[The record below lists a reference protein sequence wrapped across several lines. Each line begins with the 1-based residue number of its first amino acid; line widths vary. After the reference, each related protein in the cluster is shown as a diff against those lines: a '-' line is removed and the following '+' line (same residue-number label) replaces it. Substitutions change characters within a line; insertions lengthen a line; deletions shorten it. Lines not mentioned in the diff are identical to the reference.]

1 MIFRK
6 ISLSDFRN
14 IESLEIVPGEK
25 VNIICGE
32 NAQGKTNLMEALWL
46 FTGAKSFRQTKD
58 SESIRFGAEK
68 ANLKADFFS
77 ENREQNAEISFLPQK
92 AMKKNGIDIKTSAEY
107 AGTVGG
113 VVFSP
118 SHMNLF
124 RDGPKERRRLIDTS
138 LCQLYPKYLSVLAD
152 YKKVLDQRNTVL
164 KDAKY
169 HSGLID
175 MIDIY
180 DEQLARLGGTIIR
193 TRVSYCESLN
203 KKASEIYKGMSAGR
217 ENFAAEYLTTVL
229 SENEHADSSLS
240 TGDWAQKFY
249 NSLLQSRN
257 YDFEHGS
264 TSVGPHR
271 DDLEVTL
278 DGMPVRSFGS
288 QGQQRSCILSL
299 KLGEAKMLGEAMGEP
314 PLILLDD
321 VMSELDSVRREYIL
335 NSIGESQIFLTCCDK
350 ELFSG
355 LEEGKVFIMEKGKA
369 SPERGGGISEGNDG
383 RVFESLIP
391 IK

>member
-6 ISLSDFRN
+6 IYLKNFRN
-14 IESLEIVPGEK
+14 IEEMELLPGEK

-32 NAQGKTNLMEALWL
+32 NAQGKTNFMEALWL

-58 SESIRFGAEK
+58 SEFIRFGEEK
-68 ANLKADFFS
+68 ANLKAEFFS
-77 ENREQNAEISFLPQK
+77 ENREQNAEISFSPSKSL
-92 AMKKNGIDIKTSAEY
+92 KKNGIDIKSSAEY
-107 AGTVGG
+107 AGTIGG

-164 KDAKY
+164 KDARY

-203 KKASEIYKGMSAGR
+203 KKAAEIYKGMSGAR
-217 ENFAAEYLTTVL
+217 EEFFAEYITTVL
-229 SENEHADSSLS
+229 SEDEHADSSMS
-240 TGDWAQKFY
+240 TADFAQKFY
-249 NSLLQSRN
+249 DALQSSRN

-278 DGMPVRSFGS
+278 DKMPVRSFGS

-321 VMSELDSVRREYIL
+321 VMSELDSLRRDYIL

-355 LEEGKVFIMEKGKA
+355 LEDGKVFIMEKG
-369 SPERGGGISEGNDG
+369 RLLGGAVCEAD
-383 RVFESLIP
+383 
-391 IK
+391 

>member
-1 MIFRK
+1 MILK
-6 ISLSDFRN
+6 KLELSDFRN
-14 IESLEIVPGEK
+14 IEKLEMYPGEK

-58 SESIRFGAEK
+58 SEFIRFGKEK
-68 ANLKADFFS
+68 ALLKADFYA
-77 ENREQNAEISFLPQK
+77 EKRDQNAEIVFSPSK
-92 AMKKNGIDIKTSAEY
+92 GMKKNGIDIKSSAEY
-107 AGTVGG
+107 AGTCGG

-124 RDGPKERRRLIDTS
+124 RDGPKERRKLIDTS
-138 LCQLYPKYLSVLAD
+138 LCQLYPKYISVLSD
-152 YKKVLDQRNTVL
+152 YNKVLLQRNTVL

-175 MIDIY
+175 MLDIY
-180 DEQLARLGGTIIR
+180 DEQLARLGGSIIR
-193 TRVSYCESLN
+193 TRIGYCESLN
-203 KKASEIYKGMSAGR
+203 KKAAEIYKGMSGGR
-217 ENFAAEYLTTVL
+217 EIFCSEYKTTVIG
-229 SENEHADSSLS
+229 EDEHAENGLS
-240 TGDWAQKFY
+240 TADWAQKFY
-249 NSLLQSRN
+249 DALKNTRS

-278 DGMPVRSFGS
+278 DGMSVKAFGS

-299 KLGEAKMLGEAMGEP
+299 KLGEAKMLGESMGEP

-321 VMSELDSVRREYIL
+321 VMSELDALRRDYIL

-355 LEEGKVFIMEKGKA
+355 LSEGKVFTMEKGKIT
-369 SPERGGGISEGNDG
+369 EI
-383 RVFESLIP
+383 
-391 IK
+391 

>member
-6 ISLSDFRN
+6 IYLKNFRN
-14 IESLEIVPGEK
+14 IEEMELLPGEK

-58 SESIRFGAEK
+58 SEFIRFGEEK
-68 ANLKADFFS
+68 ANLKVEFFS
-77 ENREQNAEISFLPQK
+77 ENREQNAEISFSPSKSL
-92 AMKKNGIDIKTSAEY
+92 KKNGIDIKSSAEY
-107 AGTVGG
+107 AGTIGG

-164 KDAKY
+164 KDARY

-203 KKASEIYKGMSAGR
+203 KKAAEIYKGMSGAR
-217 ENFAAEYLTTVL
+217 EKFFAEYITTVL
-229 SENEHADSSLS
+229 SEDEHADSSMS
-240 TGDWAQKFY
+240 TANFAQKFY
-249 NSLLQSRN
+249 DALQNSRN

-278 DGMPVRSFGS
+278 DKMPVRSFGS

-321 VMSELDSVRREYIL
+321 VMSELDSLRRDYIL

-355 LEEGKVFIMEKGKA
+355 LEDGKVFIMQKG
-369 SPERGGGISEGNDG
+369 
-383 RVFESLIP
+383 SLVQRELARQSRD
-391 IK
+391 

>member
-6 ISLSDFRN
+6 ICLKDFRN
-14 IESLEIVPGEK
+14 IEELEIFPGEK

-58 SESIRFGAEK
+58 SEFIRFGAEK
-68 ANLKADFFS
+68 ANLTAEFYS
-77 ENREQNAEISFLPQK
+77 ENREQTAEISFSPQK
-92 AMKKNGIDIKTSAEY
+92 SLKKNGIDIKSSAEY
-107 AGTVGG
+107 AGTIGG

-164 KDAKY
+164 KDARY

-193 TRVSYCESLN
+193 TRVNYCESLN
-203 KKASEIYKGMSAGR
+203 KKASEIYKGMSGAR
-217 ENFAAEYLTTVL
+217 EEFFAEYITTVL
-229 SENEHADSSLS
+229 SENEHADSSMS
-240 TGDWAQKFY
+240 TADFAQKFY
-249 NSLLQSRN
+249 DSLRASRN

-278 DGMPVRSFGS
+278 DKMPVRSFGS

-321 VMSELDSVRREYIL
+321 VMSELDSLRREYIL

-355 LEEGKVFIMEKGKA
+355 LEEGKVFIMEKG
-369 SPERGGGISEGNDG
+369 RLLGGGAVCEAD
-383 RVFESLIP
+383 
-391 IK
+391 

>member
-1 MIFRK
+1 MILKK
-6 ISLSDFRN
+6 IELSDFRN
-14 IESLEIVPGEK
+14 IENLSMTPGEK

-58 SESIRFGAEK
+58 AEFIRFGAK
-68 ANLKADFFS
+68 RAKLCS
-77 ENREQNAEISFLPQK
+77 EFYSEHRDQTAEIVFSPNK
-92 AMKKNGIDIKTSAEY
+92 SMKKNGIDIKSSQEY
-107 AGTVGG
+107 AGTIGG

-124 RDGPKERRRLIDTS
+124 RDGPKERRKLADTS
-138 LCQLYPKYLSVLAD
+138 LCQLYPKYISVLSD
-152 YKKVLDQRNTVL
+152 YNKVLLQRNTVL

-169 HSGLID
+169 HSSLLD
-175 MIDIY
+175 MLEVY
-180 DEQLARLGGTIIR
+180 DEQLARLGGSIIR
-193 TRVSYCESLN
+193 TRVNYCESLN
-203 KKASEIYKGMSAGR
+203 KKAAEIYKGMSAGR
-217 ENFAAEYLTTVL
+217 EEFFAEYKTTVL
-229 SENEHADSSLS
+229 DESEHAESSMS
-240 TGDWAQKFY
+240 TADWAQKFY
-249 NSLLQSRN
+249 DALVKTRN

-271 DDLEVTL
+271 DDIEVTL
-278 DGMPVRSFGS
+278 DKMPVRSFGS

-299 KLGEAKMLGEAMGEP
+299 KLGEAKLLGEAMGEP

-321 VMSELDSVRREYIL
+321 VMSELDSIRRDYIL

-355 LEEGKVFIMEKGKA
+355 LEDGKVFIMEKGNLLGG
-369 SPERGGGISEGNDG
+369 GGGIA
-383 RVFESLIP
+383 
-391 IK
+391 KQ

>member
-1 MIFRK
+1 MIFHK

-58 SESIRFGAEK
+58 SEFIRFGAEK
-68 ANLKADFFS
+68 ANLKAEFFS
-77 ENREQNAEISFLPQK
+77 ENREQNAEITFSPGKSL
-92 AMKKNGIDIKTSAEY
+92 KKNGIDIKTAAEY
-107 AGTVGG
+107 AGTIGG

-164 KDAKY
+164 KDARY

-180 DEQLARLGGTIIR
+180 DEQLACLGGSIIR
-193 TRVSYCESLN
+193 TRVNYCESLN
-203 KKASEIYKGMSAGR
+203 KKASEIYKGMSRGR
-217 ENFAAEYLTTVL
+217 EKFLAEYITTVL
-229 SENEHADSSLS
+229 PEGEHADSSMS
-240 TGDWAQKFY
+240 TADWAQKFY
-249 NSLLQSRN
+249 DALQSTRN
-257 YDFEHGS
+257 YDFEHGA

-271 DDLEVTL
+271 DDLEVSL
-278 DGMPVRSFGS
+278 DEMPVRSFGS

-321 VMSELDSVRREYIL
+321 VMSELDSIRRDYLL

-355 LEEGKVFIMEKGKA
+355 LSDGKVFTMEKG
-369 SPERGGGISEGNDG
+369 RLLGGGAVCEAD
-383 RVFESLIP
+383 
-391 IK
+391 

>member
-6 ISLSDFRN
+6 IELKDFRN
-14 IESLEIVPGEK
+14 IEDLEMFPGEK

-58 SESIRFGAEK
+58 SEFIRFGKEK
-68 ANLKADFFS
+68 SSLKAEFFA
-77 ENREQNAEISFLPQK
+77 EHREQNAEISFSPSK
-92 AMKKNGIDIKTSAEY
+92 SIKKNGIDIKSSAEY
-107 AGTVGG
+107 AGTIGG

-138 LCQLYPKYLSVLAD
+138 LCQLYPKYLSVLSD
-152 YKKVLDQRNTVL
+152 YNKFLLLRNTVL

-169 HSGLID
+169 HSALLD
-175 MIDIY
+175 MIDVY
-180 DEQLARLGGTIIR
+180 DEQLARLGGSIIR
-193 TRVSYCESLN
+193 TRVNYCESLN
-203 KKASEIYKGMSAGR
+203 KKAAEIYKGMSGGR
-217 ENFAAEYLTTVL
+217 EKFSAEYITTVL

-240 TGDWAQKFY
+240 TADWAQKMY
-249 NSLLQSRN
+249 DALQSSRS
-257 YDFEHGS
+257 YDFEHGA

-271 DDLEVTL
+271 DDLEVSL
-278 DGMPVRSFGS
+278 DEMPVRSFGS

-299 KLGEAKMLGEAMGEP
+299 KLGEAKMLGETMGEP

-321 VMSELDSVRREYIL
+321 VMSELDSLRRDYIL

-355 LEEGKVFIMEKGKA
+355 LSDGKVFIMEKGKIKA
-369 SPERGGGISEGNDG
+369 SP
-383 RVFESLIP
+383 
-391 IK
+391 

>member
-6 ISLSDFRN
+6 IYLKNFRN
-14 IESLEIVPGEK
+14 IEEMELLPGEK

-32 NAQGKTNLMEALWL
+32 NAQGKTKLMEALWL

-58 SESIRFGAEK
+58 LEFIRFGEEK
-68 ANLKADFFS
+68 ANLKAEFFS
-77 ENREQNAEISFLPQK
+77 ENREQNAEISFSPSKSL
-92 AMKKNGIDIKTSAEY
+92 KKNGIDIKSSAEY
-107 AGTVGG
+107 AGTIGG

-164 KDAKY
+164 KDARY

-203 KKASEIYKGMSAGR
+203 KKAAEIYKGMSGAR
-217 ENFAAEYLTTVL
+217 EEFFAEYITTVL
-229 SENEHADSSLS
+229 SEDEHADSSMS
-240 TGDWAQKFY
+240 TADFAQKFY
-249 NSLLQSRN
+249 DALQSSRN

-278 DGMPVRSFGS
+278 DKMPVRSFGS

-321 VMSELDSVRREYIL
+321 VMSELDSLRRDYIL

-355 LEEGKVFIMEKGKA
+355 LEDGKVFIMQKG
-369 SPERGGGISEGNDG
+369 
-383 RVFESLIP
+383 SLVQRELARQSRD
-391 IK
+391 

>member
-1 MIFRK
+1 MIFHK

-58 SESIRFGAEK
+58 SEFIRFGAEK

-77 ENREQNAEISFLPQK
+77 ENREQNAEITFSPGKSL
-92 AMKKNGIDIKTSAEY
+92 KKNGIDIKTAAEY

-164 KDAKY
+164 KDARY

-180 DEQLARLGGTIIR
+180 DEQLACLGGSIIR
-193 TRVSYCESLN
+193 TRVNYCESLN
-203 KKASEIYKGMSAGR
+203 KKAAEIYKGMSRGR
-217 ENFAAEYLTTVL
+217 EKFLAEYITTVL
-229 SENEHADSSLS
+229 PEGEHADSSMS
-240 TGDWAQKFY
+240 TADWAQKFY
-249 NSLLQSRN
+249 GALQSTRN
-257 YDFEHGS
+257 YDFEHGA

-271 DDLEVTL
+271 DDLEVSL
-278 DGMPVRSFGS
+278 DEMPVRSFGS

-321 VMSELDSVRREYIL
+321 VMSELDSIRRDYLL

-355 LEEGKVFIMEKGKA
+355 LSEGKVFIMEKGEIK
-369 SPERGGGISEGNDG
+369 
-383 RVFESLIP
+383 SLP
-391 IK
+391 

>member
-1 MIFRK
+1 MIFK
-6 ISLSDFRN
+6 NLEISDFRN
-14 IESLEIVPGEK
+14 IENLSMVPGEK

-58 SESIRFGAEK
+58 NEFIRFGKEK
-68 ANLKADFFS
+68 SFLKAEFFA
-77 ENREQNAEISFLPQK
+77 EHREQNAEISFTPSK
-92 AMKKNGIDIKTSAEY
+92 SIKKNGIDIRSSAEY
-107 AGTVGG
+107 AGTCGG

-118 SHMNLF
+118 GQMNLF
-124 RDGPKERRRLIDTS
+124 RDGPKERRKLADVS
-138 LCQLYPKYLSVLAD
+138 LCQLYPKYISVLAD
-152 YKKVLDQRNTVL
+152 YKKVLEQRNTVL
-164 KDAKY
+164 KDARY

-180 DEQLARLGGTIIR
+180 DEQLARLGAQIIR
-193 TRVSYCESLN
+193 TRVAYCESLN
-203 KKASEIYKGMSAGR
+203 KKAAEIYKGMSAGR
-217 ENFAAEYLTTVL
+217 EEFFAEYKTTVIG
-229 SENEHADSSLS
+229 EDEHAESSLS
-240 TGDWAQKFY
+240 TADWAQKFY
-249 NSLLQSRN
+249 DALQNTRN

-271 DDLEVTL
+271 DDIEVTL

-299 KLGEAKMLGEAMGEP
+299 KLGEAKLLGEAMGEP

-321 VMSELDSVRREYIL
+321 VMSELDSIRRDYIL

-355 LEEGKVFIMEKGKA
+355 LEEGKVFIMEKG
-369 SPERGGGISEGNDG
+369 R
-383 RVFESLIP
+383 
-391 IK
+391 IKEI

>member
-6 ISLSDFRN
+6 IYLKNFRN
-14 IESLEIVPGEK
+14 IEEMELLPGEK

-58 SESIRFGAEK
+58 SEFIRFGEEK
-68 ANLKADFFS
+68 ANLKAEFFS
-77 ENREQNAEISFLPQK
+77 ENREQNAEISFSPSKSL
-92 AMKKNGIDIKTSAEY
+92 KKNGIDIKSSAEY
-107 AGTVGG
+107 AGTIGG

-164 KDAKY
+164 KDARY

-203 KKASEIYKGMSAGR
+203 KKAAEIYKGMSGAR
-217 ENFAAEYLTTVL
+217 EEFFAEYITTVL
-229 SENEHADSSLS
+229 SEDEHADSSMS
-240 TGDWAQKFY
+240 TADFAQKFY
-249 NSLLQSRN
+249 YALQNSRN

-278 DGMPVRSFGS
+278 DKMPVRSFGS

-321 VMSELDSVRREYIL
+321 VMSELDSLRRDYIL

-355 LEEGKVFIMEKGKA
+355 LEEGKVFIMQKG
-369 SPERGGGISEGNDG
+369 
-383 RVFESLIP
+383 SLVQRELARQSRD
-391 IK
+391 

>member
-6 ISLSDFRN
+6 IELSDFRN
-14 IESLEIVPGEK
+14 IESLEIIPGEK

-58 SESIRFGAEK
+58 FEFILFGKEK
-68 ANLKADFFS
+68 ANLKADFYA
-77 ENREQNAEISFLPQK
+77 EHREQNAEISFSPQK
-92 AMKKNGIDIKTSAEY
+92 SMKKNGIDIKTSAEY
-107 AGTVGG
+107 AGTIGG

-138 LCQLYPKYLSVLAD
+138 LCQLYPKYLSVLSD

-180 DEQLARLGGTIIR
+180 DEQLAKLGGTIIR
-193 TRVSYCESLN
+193 TRINYCEALN

-217 ENFAAEYLTTVL
+217 ENFSAQYFTTVL
-229 SENEHADSSLS
+229 SENEHADSSMS
-240 TGDWAQKFY
+240 TADWAKKFY
-249 NSLLQSRN
+249 DALQKTKN

-278 DGMPVRSFGS
+278 DNMPVRSFGS

-321 VMSELDSVRREYIL
+321 VMSELDSIRRDYIL

-355 LEEGKVFIMEKGKA
+355 LEDGKVFKMEGGKIR
-369 SPERGGGISEGNDG
+369 EQ
-383 RVFESLIP
+383 
-391 IK
+391 

>member
-6 ISLSDFRN
+6 IYLKNFRN
-14 IESLEIVPGEK
+14 IEEMELLPGEK

-58 SESIRFGAEK
+58 SEFIRFGEEK
-68 ANLKADFFS
+68 ANLKAEFFS
-77 ENREQNAEISFLPQK
+77 ENREQNAEISFSPSK
-92 AMKKNGIDIKTSAEY
+92 SMKKNGIDIKSSAEY
-107 AGTVGG
+107 AGTIGG

-164 KDAKY
+164 KDARY

-203 KKASEIYKGMSAGR
+203 KKAAEIYKGMSGAR
-217 ENFAAEYLTTVL
+217 EEFFAEYITTVL
-229 SENEHADSSLS
+229 SEDEHADSSMS
-240 TGDWAQKFY
+240 TANFAQKFY
-249 NSLLQSRN
+249 DALQSSRN

-278 DGMPVRSFGS
+278 DKMPVRSFGS

-321 VMSELDSVRREYIL
+321 VMSELDSLRRDYIL

-355 LEEGKVFIMEKGKA
+355 LEDGKVFIMEKG
-369 SPERGGGISEGNDG
+369 RLLGGAVCEAD
-383 RVFESLIP
+383 
-391 IK
+391 

>member
-1 MIFRK
+1 MIFHK

-58 SESIRFGAEK
+58 SEFIRFGAEK
-68 ANLKADFFS
+68 ANLKAEFFS
-77 ENREQNAEISFLPQK
+77 ENREQNAEITFSPGKSL
-92 AMKKNGIDIKTSAEY
+92 KKNGIDIKTAAEY
-107 AGTVGG
+107 AGTIGG

-164 KDAKY
+164 KDARY

-180 DEQLARLGGTIIR
+180 DEQLARLGGSIIR
-193 TRVSYCESLN
+193 TRVNYCESLN
-203 KKASEIYKGMSAGR
+203 KKASEIYKGMSRGR
-217 ENFAAEYLTTVL
+217 EKFLAEYITTVL
-229 SENEHADSSLS
+229 PEGEHADSSMS
-240 TGDWAQKFY
+240 TADWAQKFY
-249 NSLLQSRN
+249 GALQSTRN
-257 YDFEHGS
+257 YDFEHGA

-271 DDLEVTL
+271 DDLEVSL
-278 DGMPVRSFGS
+278 DEMPVRSFGS

-321 VMSELDSVRREYIL
+321 VMSELDSIRRDYLL

-355 LEEGKVFIMEKGKA
+355 LEDGEVFTMEKG
-369 SPERGGGISEGNDG
+369 RLLGGGAVCEAD
-383 RVFESLIP
+383 
-391 IK
+391 

>member
-14 IESLEIVPGEK
+14 IESLEMIPGEK

-58 SESIRFGAEK
+58 SEFIQFGKEK
-68 ANLKADFFS
+68 AKLFAEFFS
-77 ENREQNAEISFLPQK
+77 EQREQTAEITFSPNKNL
-92 AMKKNGIDIKTSAEY
+92 KKNGIDIKSSAEY
-107 AGTVGG
+107 AGTIGG

-164 KDAKY
+164 KDARY

-180 DEQLARLGGTIIR
+180 DEQLARLGASIIR
-193 TRVSYCESLN
+193 TRVNYCESLN
-203 KKASEIYKGMSAGR
+203 KKAADIYKGMSAGR
-217 ENFAAEYLTTVL
+217 EKFSAEYITTVL
-229 SENEHADSSLS
+229 PEGEKAKSSLS
-240 TGDWAQKFY
+240 TADWAQKFY
-249 NSLLQSRN
+249 SALKNSRN
-257 YDFEHGS
+257 YDFEHGIN
-264 TSVGPHR
+264 SVGPHR

-278 DGMPVRSFGS
+278 DEMPVRSFGS

-299 KLGEAKMLGEAMGEP
+299 KLGEAKMLGETMGEP

-321 VMSELDSVRREYIL
+321 VMSELDSIRRDYIL
-335 NSIGESQIFLTCCDK
+335 NSIGDSQIFLTCCDK

-355 LEEGKVFIMEKGKA
+355 LSDGKVFIMEKG
-369 SPERGGGISEGNDG
+369 
-383 RVFESLIP
+383 SLV
-391 IK
+391 

>member
-6 ISLSDFRN
+6 IYLKNFRN
-14 IESLEIVPGEK
+14 IEEMELLPGEK

-58 SESIRFGAEK
+58 SEFIRFGEEK
-68 ANLKADFFS
+68 ANLRAEFFS
-77 ENREQNAEISFLPQK
+77 ENREQNAEISFSPSKSL
-92 AMKKNGIDIKTSAEY
+92 KKNGIDIKSSAEY
-107 AGTVGG
+107 AGTIGG

-164 KDAKY
+164 KDARY

-203 KKASEIYKGMSAGR
+203 KKAAEIYKGMSGAR
-217 ENFAAEYLTTVL
+217 EEFFAEYITTVL
-229 SENEHADSSLS
+229 SEDEHADSSMS
-240 TGDWAQKFY
+240 TANFAQKFY
-249 NSLLQSRN
+249 DALQNSRN

-278 DGMPVRSFGS
+278 DKMPVRSFGS

-321 VMSELDSVRREYIL
+321 VMSELDSLRRDYIL

-355 LEEGKVFIMEKGKA
+355 LEDGKVFIMEKG
-369 SPERGGGISEGNDG
+369 RLLGGAVCEAD
-383 RVFESLIP
+383 
-391 IK
+391 

>member
-1 MIFRK
+1 MILKK
-6 ISLSDFRN
+6 IQIKDFRN
-14 IESLEIVPGEK
+14 IENLEIVPGEK

-58 SESIRFGAEK
+58 SEFIRFGTEK

-77 ENREQNAEISFLPQK
+77 ENREQTAEISFSPGKSL
-92 AMKKNGIDIKTSAEY
+92 KKNGIDIKTAAEY
-107 AGTVGG
+107 AGTIGG

-164 KDAKY
+164 KDARY

-180 DEQLARLGGTIIR
+180 DEQLARLGGSIIR
-193 TRVSYCESLN
+193 TRVNYCENLN
-203 KKASEIYKGMSAGR
+203 KKAAEIYKGMSNGR
-217 ENFAAEYLTTVL
+217 EEFFAEYITTVL
-229 SENEHADSSLS
+229 LENEHADSSMS
-240 TGDWAQKFY
+240 TADWAEKFW
-249 NSLLQSRN
+249 NALKNARN
-257 YDFEHGS
+257 YDFEHGA

-278 DGMPVRSFGS
+278 DKMPVRSFGS

-321 VMSELDSVRREYIL
+321 VMSELDSIRRDYLL

-355 LEEGKVFIMEKGKA
+355 LSEGKVFIMEKGSLVQRELA
-369 SPERGGGISEGNDG
+369 FAEG
-383 RVFESLIP
+383 
-391 IK
+391 K

>member
-6 ISLSDFRN
+6 IYLKNFRN
-14 IESLEIVPGEK
+14 IEEMELLPGEK

-58 SESIRFGAEK
+58 SEFIRFGEEK
-68 ANLKADFFS
+68 ANLKVEFFS
-77 ENREQNAEISFLPQK
+77 ENREQNAEISFSPSKSL
-92 AMKKNGIDIKTSAEY
+92 KKNGIDIKSSAEY
-107 AGTVGG
+107 AGTIGG

-164 KDAKY
+164 KDARY

-203 KKASEIYKGMSAGR
+203 KKAAEIYKGMSGAR
-217 ENFAAEYLTTVL
+217 EEFFAEYITTVL
-229 SENEHADSSLS
+229 SEDEHADSSMS
-240 TGDWAQKFY
+240 TANFAQKFY
-249 NSLLQSRN
+249 DALQNSRN

-278 DGMPVRSFGS
+278 DKMPVRSFGS

-321 VMSELDSVRREYIL
+321 VMSELDSLRRDYIL

-355 LEEGKVFIMEKGKA
+355 LEDGKVFIMQKG
-369 SPERGGGISEGNDG
+369 
-383 RVFESLIP
+383 SLVQRELARQSRD
-391 IK
+391 

>member
-1 MIFRK
+1 MIFK
-6 ISLSDFRN
+6 KLELSDFRN
-14 IESLEIVPGEK
+14 IENLEMIPGEK

-58 SESIRFGAEK
+58 SEFIRFGAEK
-68 ANLKADFFS
+68 ASLKAEFFA
-77 ENREQNAEISFLPQK
+77 EHRDQAAEIAFSPSK
-92 AMKKNGIDIKTSAEY
+92 SIKKNGIDIKSSAEY
-107 AGTVGG
+107 AGTCGG

-124 RDGPKERRRLIDTS
+124 RDGPKERRRLADTS
-138 LCQLYPKYLSVLAD
+138 LCQLYPKYIAVLGD
-152 YKKVLDQRNTVL
+152 YNKVLLQRNTVL

-175 MIDIY
+175 ILDVY
-180 DEQLARLGGTIIR
+180 DEQLARLGGSIIR
-193 TRVSYCESLN
+193 TRVNYCESLN
-203 KKASEIYKGMSAGR
+203 KKAVEIYKGMSAGR
-217 ENFAAEYLTTVL
+217 EEFFAEYKTTVL
-229 SENEHADSSLS
+229 DENEHAESSMS
-240 TGDWAQKFY
+240 TADWAQKLFDA
-249 NSLLQSRN
+249 LQKTRA

-271 DDLEVTL
+271 DDIEVTL
-278 DGMPVRSFGS
+278 DNMPVRSFGS

-299 KLGEAKMLGEAMGEP
+299 KLGEAKLLGEAMGEP

-321 VMSELDSVRREYIL
+321 VMSELDSVRRDYIL

-355 LEEGKVFIMEKGKA
+355 LAEGKVFIMEKGRLL
-369 SPERGGGISEGNDG
+369 EGGAVCEAD
-383 RVFESLIP
+383 
-391 IK
+391 

>member
-6 ISLSDFRN
+6 IYLKNFRN
-14 IESLEIVPGEK
+14 IEEMELLPGEK

-58 SESIRFGAEK
+58 SEFIRFGEEK
-68 ANLKADFFS
+68 ANLKAEFFS
-77 ENREQNAEISFLPQK
+77 ENREQNAEISFSPSKSL
-92 AMKKNGIDIKTSAEY
+92 KKNGIDIKSSAEY
-107 AGTVGG
+107 AGTIGG

-164 KDAKY
+164 KDARY

-203 KKASEIYKGMSAGR
+203 KKAAEIYKGMSGAR
-217 ENFAAEYLTTVL
+217 EEFFAEYITTVL
-229 SENEHADSSLS
+229 SEDEHADSSMS
-240 TGDWAQKFY
+240 TADFAQKFY
-249 NSLLQSRN
+249 DALQSSRN

-278 DGMPVRSFGS
+278 DKMPVRSFGS

-321 VMSELDSVRREYIL
+321 VMSELDSLRRDYIL

-355 LEEGKVFIMEKGKA
+355 LEDGKVFIMQKG
-369 SPERGGGISEGNDG
+369 RLLGGAVCEAD
-383 RVFESLIP
+383 
-391 IK
+391 

>member
-58 SESIRFGAEK
+58 SEFIRFGAEK
-68 ANLKADFFS
+68 ANMKADFFS
-77 ENREQNAEISFLPQK
+77 ENREQNAEITFSPGK
-92 AMKKNGIDIKTSAEY
+92 SIKKNGIDIKTAAEY
-107 AGTVGG
+107 AGTIGG

-164 KDAKY
+164 KDARY

-180 DEQLARLGGTIIR
+180 DEQLARLGGSIIR
-193 TRVSYCESLN
+193 TRVNYCESLN
-203 KKASEIYKGMSAGR
+203 KKASEIYKGMSRGR
-217 ENFAAEYLTTVL
+217 EKFLAEYITTVL
-229 SENEHADSSLS
+229 PEGEHAESSMS
-240 TGDWAQKFY
+240 TADWAQKVY
-249 NSLLQSRN
+249 DALGATRN
-257 YDFEHGS
+257 YDFEHGA

-271 DDLEVTL
+271 DDLEVSL
-278 DGMPVRSFGS
+278 DEMPVRSFGS

-321 VMSELDSVRREYIL
+321 VMSELDSIRRDYLL

-355 LEEGKVFIMEKGKA
+355 LSDGKVFTMEKGKIKA
-369 SPERGGGISEGNDG
+369 SP
-383 RVFESLIP
+383 
-391 IK
+391 